1 MSEGTATADPAPL
14 GLSAFGLTT
23 LLLSLS
29 LSGVFGIDLEMA
41 VVPLAVAFG
50 GTIQLIAG
58 VLEYLEG
65 NTFGTVAFLSY
76 GAFWWWFGLF
86 LLLQLNG
93 WIPEV
98 STAAFGMVLVGWGIF
113 TTYMWIATFKLNWAL
128 WVVFGLAVV
137 TFFTLGI
144 ADIMGNSGL
153 AEIGG
158 WIGILLGLSALYTAA
173 AEVINWSFGDT
184 VVPLGGVPLGE

>member
-1 MSEGTATADPAPL
+1 MSEQTVTADPAPL

-41 VVPLAVAFG
+41 VIPLAVAFG

-128 WVVFGLAVV
+128 CVVFGLAVL
-137 TFFTLGI
+137 TFFALGI
-144 ADIMGNSGL
+144 ADLLGNSGL
-153 AEIGG
+153 ATAGG
-158 WIGILLGLSALYTAA
+158 YIGILLGLSALYTAA
-173 AEVINWSFGDT
+173 AEVINWSFGET
-184 VVPLGGVPLGE
+184 VVPLGGAPLGN